1 MPSTVTDTAGN
12 DDLLD
17 DASNAEEAMQP
28 FAAPSVATDNVP
40 DPKSYR
46 AATCSANP
54 FSADWKIAS
63 DMEIKAHWENG
74 TWSLVRL
81 PFGRKAIGCTWVYK
95 TKRGKSGEVVKRKAR
110 LCVRGDRQKFKV
122 DYQAV
127 FAPTVKYQTLRT
139 LLALV
144 ASYDLEV
151 EQFDVVTA
159 FLNAELTD
167 SGVYMAQPDG
177 YVKYDDNGVPYVCKL
192 NKAIYGLKQAP
203 REWNQLLT
211 AWLVSYGW
219 TQNLADPGCFT
230 ITVDGHLYVLAVYVD
245 DCILLGKQGPF
256 VHRSI

>member
-1 MPSTVTDTAGN
+1 MPSTVTDTVGN
-12 DDLLD
+12 DELLD
-17 DASNAEEAMQP
+17 AASNVEEAMQP

-54 FSADWKIAS
+54 FCADWKIAS
-63 DMEIKAHWENG
+63 DKEIKAHWENG

-110 LCVRGDRQKFKV
+110 LCFRGDRQKFGV

-139 LLALV
+139 LLAL
-144 ASYDLEV
+144 AAYYDLEV

-167 SGVYMAQPDG
+167 SEVYMAQ
-177 YVKYDDNGVPYVCKL
+177 L
-192 NKAIYGLKQAP
+192 
-203 REWNQLLT
+203 
-211 AWLVSYGW
+211 
-219 TQNLADPGCFT
+219 
-230 ITVDGHLYVLAVYVD
+230 
-245 DCILLGKQGPF
+245 
-256 VHRSI
+256 